1 MSAFTLPI
9 YRMILPNFF
18 RGKVL
23 VKEPESSILKDYTP
37 LPESPDEELFSKF
50 NDLETN
56 LIAITPYHLNNQED
70 KEFKALLSQI
80 IFGATH
86 YYGFMLFYYNKKILT
101 PCLDVA

>member
-1 MSAFTLPI
+1 MSTIISPI
-9 YRMILPNFF
+9 FRTILPKLIPE
-18 RGKVL
+18 KVL
-23 VKEPESSILKDYTP
+23 VKEPGSSIQNDYTP